1 MTNRSTPVSLSVG
14 AQARQQIAVAT
25 KVTIASAGSSVDMAL
40 NRDAPLS
47 EIIAILVDMV
57 DELRL
62 HKPGLGYELTV
73 TGGKGEPRVSIK
85 HYLPSRSERL
95 AAAQHAAHVRAI

>member
-1 MTNRSTPVSLSVG
+1 MTNRPITLSPG
-14 AQARQQIAVAT
+14 ARAKMNPAIAT
-25 KVTIASAGSSVDMAL
+25 KVTIASEGASVEKAL
-40 NRDAPLS
+40 NREAPLS
-47 EIIAILVDMV
+47 EIIALLVDSAE
-57 DELRL
+57 ELRL

-73 TGGKGEPRVSIK
+73 TGGKGEPRLSIR